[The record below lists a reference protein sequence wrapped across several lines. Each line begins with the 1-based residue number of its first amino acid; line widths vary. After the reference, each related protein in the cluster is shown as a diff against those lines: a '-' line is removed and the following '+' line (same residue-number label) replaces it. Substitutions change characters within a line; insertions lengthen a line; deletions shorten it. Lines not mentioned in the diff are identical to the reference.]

1 MKKIITFFIVANFS
15 LLYCNAQK
23 VTWSQDIACIVYS
36 HCTRCHNNSGSIAAI
51 PLTNYYEA
59 WSQRNA
65 IKYYVEN
72 RLMPPH
78 QPSTETTRY
87 INEKNLTQEEIGL
100 IVTWVDQGT
109 NQGDS
114 TLVPPAPVIEP
125 LKSQILFPD
134 FSQRISAYTVPDT
147 VGFQYH
153 CFVFPTTYPT
163 EKKISEIEI
172 LPTDLSAV
180 YSAFLYSDTS
190 SVPLALDAAD
200 TGNGYENYAGI
211 GSPTAKLL
219 YGWVNGNPLYKSPP
233 NMAIRLD
240 ANAHLVLR
248 ILFAEDAL
256 TKTDS
261 TTVNIK
267 FDTSTAT
274 RAIDIGTLL
283 NYTVNLQNPPFV
295 IPADSIKTFYEQYT
309 VPNDITLLGVSHWA
323 HKFCINMNCYAV
335 TPTNDTINLL
345 QIEDHEDLWSQGF
358 YYFYKPIK
366 IPKHSILY
374 AEAEY
379 DNTSVNP
386 NNPFTPSHTIVA
398 GIADTTEQMSVTFSY
413 LPYQKNDENIITDT
427 VKHQIH
433 YLNCSPAHTVNSVQ
447 DNPTI
452 STIDWVIFPNPAG
465 DYVSITLDLKESVKL
480 LIDVTDLEGKQVA
493 VIIDEKQ
500 SGTVN
505 KQFNT
510 ATVPAGNYL
519 IRLQVNGK
527 NYTQKLN
534 IVH

>member
-1 MKKIITFFIVANFS
+1 MVANIC
-15 LLYCNAQK
+15 LLYCDAQK
-23 VTWSQDIACIVYS
+23 ITWSQDVACIMYS

-51 PLTNYYEA
+51 PLTNYSEA

-65 IKYYVEN
+65 IKYYVAN

-78 QPSTETTRY
+78 QPSTERTQY
-87 INEKNLTQEEIGL
+87 ANEKNLTQDEIDL
-100 IVTWVDQGT
+100 ITTWIDQGT

-114 TLVPPAPVIEP
+114 TLAPSAPVIAP
-125 LKSQILFPD
+125 LKSRIPSPD
-134 FSQRISAYTVPDT
+134 FSLRIPSYTVPDI

-172 LPTDLSAV
+172 LPTNLSAV

-190 SVPLALDAAD
+190 STPLALDAAYP
-200 TGNGYENYAGI
+200 GNGYENYAGI

-233 NMAIRLD
+233 NMAIRLE

-261 TTVNIK
+261 TAVNIK
-267 FDTSTAT
+267 FDTSGTT
-274 RAIDIGTLL
+274 RVIEIGSLL
-283 NYTVNLQNPPFV
+283 NYTTNLQNPPFV

-335 TPTNDTINLL
+335 TPVNDTISLL

-358 YYFYKPIK
+358 YYFYKPVK
-366 IPKHSILY
+366 IPKGTVLY

-379 DNTSVNP
+379 DNTSENP
-386 NNPFTPSHTIVA
+386 NNPFSPPHTIVA
-398 GIADTTEQMSVTFSY
+398 GITDTTEQMSVTFSY
-413 LPYQKNDENIITDT
+413 LPYQNNDENIVADT
-427 VKHQIH
+427 VQHQIH
-433 YLNCSPAHTVNSVQ
+433 YLNCSSVHTISGVQ
-447 DNPTI
+447 DIPTI
-452 STIDWVIFPNPAG
+452 NIMDWIVVPNPANTTATIQFNNE
-465 DYVSITLDLKESVKL
+465 VPSAEVKILNVLGETVLYQTVKNTTEVL
-480 LIDVTDLEGKQVA
+480 LDVT
-493 VIIDEKQ
+493 
-500 SGTVN
+500 
-505 KQFNT
+505 
-510 ATVPAGNYL
+510 
-519 IRLQVNGK
+519 
-527 NYTQKLN
+527 KLN
-534 IVH
+534 SGIFFVQVTSGNKFYIQKIIKQ